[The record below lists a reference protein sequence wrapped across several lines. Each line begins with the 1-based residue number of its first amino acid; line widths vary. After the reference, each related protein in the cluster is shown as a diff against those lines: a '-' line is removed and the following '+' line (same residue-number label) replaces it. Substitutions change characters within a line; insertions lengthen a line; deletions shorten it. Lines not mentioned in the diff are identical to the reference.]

1 MPESPK
7 CAGCGRELT
16 RDEIGMTRKLI
27 SRAAAQF
34 LCWNC
39 LSDKFGCSVDK
50 LIDMKEHYR
59 REGCMLFN

>member
-1 MPESPK
+1 MPQTDM

-27 SRAAAQF
+27 SRAASEFFCWECLSAQF
-34 LCWNC
+34 
-39 LSDKFGCSVDK
+39 GCPVEK
-50 LIDMKEHYR
+50 LKELKEHYR